1 MAVQV
6 MAKLH
11 IAELSLQLIEA
22 FRPIMAR
29 IKRCDRGLADQLQRA
44 ASSCALNLAEGE
56 LSDPGNRR
64 ARFFYGGGQRECV
77 ARGFAGRNG
86 LGLHHARGC
95 GYRREL
101 VPPHRCRLVEAHAV
115 AS

>member
-1 MAVQV
+1 

-22 FRPIMAR
+22 LRPIMPK

-64 ARFFYGGGQRECV
+64 ARFFTAAGSANESLAALRVGMAWGYIGPADAAAAVSLCRRIV
-77 ARGFAGRNG
+77 AG
-86 LGLHHARGC
+86 LWKLTR
-95 GYRREL
+95 
-101 VPPHRCRLVEAHAV
+101 
-115 AS
+115 

>member
-1 MAVQV
+1 

-22 FRPIMAR
+22 LRPIMPK

-64 ARFFYGGGQRECV
+64 ARFFTAAGSANESRAALRV
-77 ARGFAGRNG
+77 AMAWGYITPAEAAEAVSLSRRIVAGLWKLTR
-86 LGLHHARGC
+86 
-95 GYRREL
+95 
-101 VPPHRCRLVEAHAV
+101 
-115 AS
+115 